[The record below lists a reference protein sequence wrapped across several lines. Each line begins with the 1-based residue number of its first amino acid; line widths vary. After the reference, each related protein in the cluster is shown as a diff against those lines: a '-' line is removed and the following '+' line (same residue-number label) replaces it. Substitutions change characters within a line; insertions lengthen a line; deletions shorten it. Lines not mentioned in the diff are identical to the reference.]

1 MRRYLVV
8 ANQTLGGDQLLERLD
23 ALLRG
28 GPCRFHLVVP
38 VTQTEA
44 SNQWSPQA
52 IDGVLPDAY
61 KIARALAEARLEH
74 EMTRLR
80 DAGAEVSGE
89 VVDAVPVDHI
99 SQLASAGSYDEVI
112 VSTLP
117 RRLSRWLVLD
127 IPHRIE
133 RAIKMP
139 VDHVV
144 GSPGPSL

>member
-1 MRRYLVV
+1 MRQYLVV
-8 ANQTLGGDQLLERLD
+8 ANQTLGGDQLVEKLD
-23 ALLRG
+23 TLLSG
-28 GPCRFHLVVP
+28 GECSFHLVVP

-44 SNQWSPQA
+44 SSQWSPRA

-61 KIARALAEARLEH
+61 KVARALAEARLDH

-80 DAGAEVSGE
+80 EAGAEVSGE
-89 VVDAVPVDHI
+89 VVDAVPVEHVTK
-99 SQLASAGSYDEVI
+99 LAQGGTYDEVI

-133 RAIKMP
+133 RAINQP
-139 VDHVV
+139 VRHVV